1 MTYKFLEGTQDQRFE
16 TKTRISEMSQ
26 LLENK
31 DKFSSVKDAYQ
42 YYKGVSFSD
51 YLNIEYEADDEHY
64 DYDIHGELLT
74 KQYQCAYLLE
84 LASDTN
90 FKNIIYR
97 SQLIEGVTL
106 FNDVDNRNFEIP
118 IFTRWEQLPELLIAR
133 IIFIDRYLGIITE
146 SNFTVITKEY
156 YKYLVRYTDT
166 EIYRIDLQS
175 MQDKFVENVKCII
188 KKNTTE
194 QSLGLQNNMP
204 KIIYKPVFY
213 KVQDLQNIQIRQ
225 NVTQNIGVNLINYL
239 SKVESFNINIDGLKI
254 IESARND
261 SYVIFKIQ
269 ANKLKSTSGT
279 YHICNQDDEYISSGQ
294 WSIY

>member
-1 MTYKFLEGTQDQRFE
+1 
-16 TKTRISEMSQ
+16 
-26 LLENK
+26 
-31 DKFSSVKDAYQ
+31 
-42 YYKGVSFSD
+42 
-51 YLNIEYEADDEHY
+51 
-64 DYDIHGELLT
+64 
-74 KQYQCAYLLE
+74 
-84 LASDTN
+84 
-90 FKNIIYR
+90 
-97 SQLIEGVTL
+97 
-106 FNDVDNRNFEIP
+106 
-118 IFTRWEQLPELLIAR
+118 
-133 IIFIDRYLGIITE
+133 
-146 SNFTVITKEY
+146 
-156 YKYLVRYTDT
+156 
-166 EIYRIDLQS
+166 